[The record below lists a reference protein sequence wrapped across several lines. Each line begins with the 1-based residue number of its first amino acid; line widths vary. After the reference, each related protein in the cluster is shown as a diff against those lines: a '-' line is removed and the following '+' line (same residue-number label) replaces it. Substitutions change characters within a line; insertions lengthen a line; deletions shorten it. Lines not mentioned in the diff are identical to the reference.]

1 MASPFPGS
9 RISCIIPK
17 PMCGFAFLH
26 LTGSEQCR
34 LLVLQADLKLLRHLN
49 LCYLLICIVLHLY

>member
-1 MASPFPGS
+1 MYV
-9 RISCIIPK
+9 
-17 PMCGFAFLH
+17 FAFLH